1 MISKEPT
8 EVKAYRAGE
17 VVYLLRKLLGP
28 LREWSDFLGD
38 CRKGRTHYKSNQLL
52 PAFVAHDGSMKR
64 PFYLGKDIADFVR
77 AVTSSCPEAKVNL
90 EVQSF
95 LIKVDPSDVRLWN
108 MKKLSLPK
116 R

>member
-1 MISKEPT
+1 
-8 EVKAYRAGE
+8 
-17 VVYLLRKLLGP
+17 
-28 LREWSDFLGD
+28 
-38 CRKGRTHYKSNQLL
+38 
-52 PAFVAHDGSMKR
+52 MKR

-77 AVTSSCPEAKVNL
+77 AVTTSCPEAKVNL

-108 MKKLSLPK
+108 MKKLALPI